1 MSYYTQRKRLHQNRM
16 TPTLTQPTQVNY
28 SKYSVVCLLFSLCV
42 TSLQLGELR
51 SRTHGYY
58 GKVGKLS

>member
-28 SKYSVVCLLFSLCV
+28 SKYSVTLLAM
-42 TSLQLGELR
+42 
-51 SRTHGYY
+51 
-58 GKVGKLS
+58 